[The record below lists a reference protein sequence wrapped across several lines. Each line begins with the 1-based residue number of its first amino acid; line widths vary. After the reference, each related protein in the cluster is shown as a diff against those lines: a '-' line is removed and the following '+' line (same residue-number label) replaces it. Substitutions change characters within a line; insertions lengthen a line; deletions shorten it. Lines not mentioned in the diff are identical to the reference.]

1 MQTALKSFSAIHKEN
16 FALSVNVLREV
27 FAITPK
33 ALDVRLKTDPFL
45 NL

>member
-1 MQTALKSFSAIHKEN
+1 MQTAFKSFTAVYKVN
-16 FALSVNVLREV
+16 FALPVDVLREV

>member
-1 MQTALKSFSAIHKEN
+1 MPSALKSFTADHKDN
-16 FALSVNVLREV
+16 FTLSVNVLREV

>member
-1 MQTALKSFSAIHKEN
+1 MPSALKSFTADHKDN
-16 FALSVNVLREV
+16 FALSVNVIREV

-33 ALDVRLKTDPFL
+33 ALNVRLKTDPFL

>member
-1 MQTALKSFSAIHKEN
+1 MPSALKSFTADHKDN

-33 ALDVRLKTDPFL
+33 ALDERSRTDPFL

>member
-1 MQTALKSFSAIHKEN
+1 MQAALKSFTAIYKDN

-27 FAITPK
+27 FTITPK
-33 ALDVRLKTDPFL
+33 ALDVKLKTDPFL

>member
-1 MQTALKSFSAIHKEN
+1 MQTALKSFTAIHKDN

-33 ALDVRLKTDPFL
+33 ALDVRLKTDPFS

>member
-1 MQTALKSFSAIHKEN
+1 MQTALKSFTAIHKDN
-16 FALSVNVLREV
+16 FAVSVNVLREN
-27 FAITPK
+27 FATTPK

>member
-1 MQTALKSFSAIHKEN
+1 MPSALKSFTGDHKDN
-16 FALSVNVLREV
+16 FAMSVNVLREV

-33 ALDVRLKTDPFL
+33 ALNVRLKTDPFL